1 MKKTYKIT
9 NLDCANCALKI
20 QNQISAIDGVTY
32 AKVDLAKERI
42 FIEGQLEKIDTLE
55 LNRIAKSIES
65 QVSVLDIDQDDI
77 THQHSIIELI
87 LNVIGTIILIS
98 GFLIDYLIFGFTRP
112 QWILILY
119 VLSYLLIGYKVI
131 YRAIK
136 NIIKGS
142 LLDEHFLMTIATL
155 GAFAIG
161 EPIEAISVMLFYRVG
176 EYLQYRS
183 VRKSR
188 KNIKALM
195 DIKPTIAHLI
205 MRDGEKDISPE
216 LLLEGDCIVVKPG
229 EKIPVDGHILEG
241 QTTLDIRHLTG
252 ESMPK
257 DVKKND
263 EVISGS
269 VNLSGLIKVR
279 VDHTYQDSTVAKIL
293 QFVES
298 NSAKKAK
305 TEQFITKFA
314 NIYTPIVVGLS
325 LLLAFVIP
333 AIISL
338 LNSTP
343 YLDLLPIYIH
353 RALIFLVISC
363 PCALVLSVPLSFFA
377 GIGASSKKG
386 MLFKS
391 GSDLEILNSID
402 HFVFDKT
409 GTLTKG
415 VFEVSR
421 IISAKQELT
430 LEIAAH
436 IEFYSNH
443 PIAKS
448 IVSAYGKKIDTTKIK
463 DVQESFGKGVEGY
476 YQNQKVLVGNH
487 LWMEENRI
495 LYSKTGEVGTIIY
508 VAIDRQWIGTIII
521 KDRMKKTSKVL
532 IDYLKAMGKKT
543 TLITGDQASVGLEVA
558 QELGIDHV
566 HSNCLPHDKVRIV
579 KDLAKTE
586 KVLFLGDGIN
596 DAPVLTEATLGVAMG
611 GIGSDAAIE
620 ASDAVIMNENPD
632 TLISGLIISKMTMDI
647 VIQNIVMALGIKLV
661 VLLLGTFGIATMWM
675 AIFAD
680 VGVSL
685 LAVMNAMRIFKDRH

>member
-1 MKKTYKIT
+1 MKKTFKIQD
-9 NLDCANCALKI
+9 LDCANCALKI
-20 QNQISAIDGVTY
+20 ERQYSAIEGVTF

-42 FIEGQLEKIDTLE
+42 YLEGNLEKVDVLQ
-55 LNRIAKSIES
+55 LNKIAKSIES
-65 QVSVLDIDQDDI
+65 QVSVVDYDHDEIA
-77 THQHSIIELI
+77 HHHSIIELI
-87 LNVIGTIILIS
+87 INGLGVSILIS
-98 GFLIDYLIFGFTRP
+98 SILIEYLIFGSTGP
-112 QWILILY
+112 TWMIILY
-119 VLSYLLIGYKVI
+119 ILSYLLIGYKVI

-136 NIIKGS
+136 NIISGS
-142 LLDEHFLMTIATL
+142 FLDEHFLMTIATF
-155 GAFAIG
+155 GAFAIA
-161 EPIEAISVMLFYRVG
+161 EPIEAISVMLFYRIG

-188 KNIKALM
+188 KSIKALM
-195 DIKPTIAHLI
+195 DIKPTIAHLVI
-205 MRDGEKDISPE
+205 RDGEKDIDPE
-216 LLLEGDCIVVKPG
+216 MLLEGDCIVVKPG

-252 ESMPK
+252 ESVPR

-269 VNLSGLIKVR
+269 INLSGLIKIR
-279 VDHTYQDSTVAKIL
+279 VDHTYQNSTVYQIL

-305 TEQFITKFA
+305 TEQFITRFA

-325 LLLAFVIP
+325 LILAFLVP
-333 AIISL
+333 LLISL
-338 LNSTP
+338 IGSNS
-343 YLDLLPIYIH
+343 YIDLLPVYIH

-421 IISAKQELT
+421 IISTQQELT

-436 IEFYSNH
+436 IENYSNH

-448 IVSAYGKKIDTTKIK
+448 IVSAYGKKIDLTKIK
-463 DVQESFGKGVEGY
+463 DIQETFGKGVEGY
-476 YQNQKVLVGNH
+476 YQNRKVYVGNH

-495 LYSKTGEVGTIIY
+495 LYSKTNEVGTIIY
-508 VAIDRQWIGTIII
+508 VAIDRQWIGTIVI
-521 KDRMKKTSKVL
+521 KDRIKKTSKVL
-532 IDYLKAMGKKT
+532 IDYLKKMGKKT
-543 TLITGDQASVGLEVA
+543 TLITGDQSSVGEEVA
-558 QELGIDHV
+558 TELGIDHV
-566 HSNCLPHDKVRIV
+566 HSNCLPQDKVKIV

-586 KVLFLGDGIN
+586 KILFLGDGIN

-632 TLISGLIISKMTMDI
+632 TLIHGIMISKMTMTI
-647 VIQNIVMALGIKLV
+647 VVQNIVMALGIKII
-661 VLLLGTFGIATMWM
+661 VLMLGTFGIASLWM

>member
-1 MKKTYKIT
+1 MKKTYIIKD
-9 NLDCANCALKI
+9 LDCANCALKI
-20 QNQISAIDGVTY
+20 EKHISQIEGVTF
-32 AKVDLAKERI
+32 AKVDLVKERI
-42 FIEGQLEKIDTLE
+42 YLEGNLDKIETIE
-55 LNRIAKSIES
+55 LNRIAKTIEN
-65 QVSVLDIDQDDI
+65 QVTVVDIDQDDI
-77 THQHSIIELI
+77 THQHSIKELI
-87 LNVIGTIILIS
+87 INVFGTIILIGAILVEFLIS
-98 GFLIDYLIFGFTRP
+98 GFTKP
-112 QWILILY
+112 QWILYIY
-119 VLSYLLIGYKVI
+119 VFSYILIGYKVI

-136 NIIKGS
+136 NIFSGS
-142 LLDEHFLMTIATL
+142 WLDEQFLMTIATL

-161 EPIEAISVMLFYRVG
+161 EPIEAISVMLFYRIG

-188 KNIKALM
+188 KSIKALM

-205 MRDGEKDISPE
+205 IRDGEKDISPE
-216 LLLEGDCIVVKPG
+216 MLLEGDHIRVRPG
-229 EKIPVDGHILEG
+229 EKIPVDGHVIEG
-241 QTTLDIRHLTG
+241 HTTLDVRHLTG
-252 ESMPK
+252 ESIPK

-263 EVISGS
+263 EVLSGS
-269 VNLSGLIKVR
+269 INLSGLISVR

-298 NSAKKAK
+298 NSSKKAK

-314 NIYTPIVVGLS
+314 NIYTPIVVVMA
-325 LLLAFVIP
+325 LLLAFAIP
-333 AIISL
+333 GIVGWMNNTS
-338 LNSTP
+338 
-343 YLDLLPIYIH
+343 YLELLPIYTH

-421 IISAKQELT
+421 IISARQELT

-436 IEFYSNH
+436 IEYFSNH

-448 IVSAYGKKIDTTKIK
+448 IVSAYGKKIDTSKIRNI
-463 DVQESFGKGVEGY
+463 QESFGKGVEGY
-476 YQNQKVLVGNH
+476 YQNQKVYVGNH
-487 LWMEENRI
+487 VWMEENRI
-495 LYSKTGEVGTIIY
+495 LYSRSNEIGTLIH
-508 VAIDRQWIGTIII
+508 VAIDRQWVGTIII
-521 KDRMKKTSKVL
+521 KDRMKKTSKIL
-532 IDYLKAMGKKT
+532 IDYLKTIGKKT
-543 TLITGDQASVGLEVA
+543 TLITGDQALVGQEVA
-558 QELGIDHV
+558 DELGIDHV
-566 HSNCLPHDKVRIV
+566 YTNCLPHDKVRIV
-579 KDLAKTE
+579 RDLAQNE
-586 KVLFLGDGIN
+586 KVLFLGDGMN
-596 DAPVLTEATLGVAMG
+596 DAPVLTEATLGIAMG

-632 TLISGLIISKMTMDI
+632 TLITGMMISKKTMNI
-647 VIQNIVMALGIKLV
+647 VVQNIVMALGIKVV
-661 VLLLGTFGIATMWM
+661 VLMLGTFGIASMWM

-685 LAVMNAMRIFKDRH
+685 IAVMNAMRIFKDRR

>member
-20 QNQISAIDGVTY
+20 QNQISAIDGVTH

-42 FIEGQLEKIDTLE
+42 FIEGQLENIDTLQ

-65 QVSVLDIDQDDI
+65 QVTVLEIDQDDM

-87 LNVIGTIILIS
+87 LNIIGTIILIG
-98 GFLIDYLIFGFTRP
+98 GFLIDYLIFDFTRP

-325 LLLAFVIP
+325 LLLALMIP
-333 AIISL
+333 AILSL
-338 LNSTP
+338 VNGNP
-343 YLDLLPIYIH
+343 YIDLLPIYIH

-495 LYSKTGEVGTIIY
+495 LYSKTSEVGTIIY

-521 KDRMKKTSKVL
+521 KDRMKKTSKLL
-532 IDYLKAMGKKT
+532 IDYLKAMGKNT

-566 HSNCLPHDKVRIV
+566 HSNCLPNDKVRIV

-647 VIQNIVMALGIKLV
+647 VIQNIVMALGIKIV
-661 VLLLGTFGIATMWM
+661 VLLLGAFGIATMWM

-685 LAVMNAMRIFKDRH
+685 LAVMNAMRIFKDRQ